1 MKKTFIFEINRLIQ
15 IWREIFFTEF
25 FNVSIAEQCP
35 MLIGIMRRSAGA
47 RDWSLT
53 SYEYEVEILLNGD
66 TLTRTQEKLT
76 CESLLREL
84 INFKEEFDENEQ
96 ALVSNW

>member
-1 MKKTFIFEINRLIQ
+1 
-15 IWREIFFTEF
+15 
-25 FNVSIAEQCP
+25 
-35 MLIGIMRRSAGA
+35 
-47 RDWSLT
+47 
-53 SYEYEVEILLNGD
+53 LLNGD

-96 ALVSNW
+96 DLVSNW